1 MHMHMHRQGICTAV
15 LAYSLAYC
23 FLHLL
28 TDLLTYLL
36 TYYSLPKGRVVR
48 LLPAHRLRTF
58 REWFLQLPE
67 DQPPGGGAHPRGPRD
82 SAPWIGPT
90 ETFRETNDLAYYVP
104 PLPRPLLMSLGSEP
118 SVRGDA
124 TPSAPV
130 TPLRGGQ
137 ARASSLS
144 SLSSGGSNRGGSS
157 RGGSNRG
164 GSNRGGSNRVAAES
178 AALPGEASEGD
189 SASEATPRPAPP
201 REPRAAAARR
211 HSERA
216 PAARAMPSIAASPRS
231 ASDGAPG
238 CGESP
243 WGGPPQPAT
252 FRPMAVVRPTFAT
265 PLALAG
271 APRAV
276 PPPAH
281 PSPLVPMPWASTPL
295 GPVPPSATSLQRLP
309 LPSAAAGSLQ
319 PARPRPLPLPPVGLR

>member
-1 MHMHMHRQGICTAV
+1 M
-15 LAYSLAYC
+15 
-23 FLHLL
+23 
-28 TDLLTYLL
+28 
-36 TYYSLPKGRVVR
+36 R

-67 DQPPGGGAHPRGPRD
+67 EHQPPGVHPRGARD

-104 PLPRPLLMSLGSEP
+104 PLTRALLMSLGSEP
-118 SVRGDA
+118 SVA
-124 TPSAPV
+124 AAASAPSAPG
-130 TPLRGGQ
+130 TPLRSSQ
-137 ARASSLS
+137 ARQPGF
-144 SLSSGGSNRGGSS
+144 SSGDKRCRGGSS
-157 RGGSNRG
+157 R
-164 GSNRGGSNRVAAES
+164 VAAQS
-178 AALPGEASEGD
+178 VALPGEASEGD

-201 REPRAAAARR
+201 REVRGAAAHR

-216 PAARAMPSIAASPRS
+216 LAAPAMPQIAASPRS

-243 WGGPPQPAT
+243 SSESPRAFRRGERGERGEPYRAEGADAPCRRAPCRRAPFAPVAAPSQPPQPAQPT
-252 FRPMAVVRPTFAT
+252 TCAPMAVVRPTFAT

-281 PSPLVPMPWASTPL
+281 PSPLLPMPRASAPL
-295 GPVPPSATSLQRLP
+295 RPVSPWATSLQRLP

-319 PARPRPLPLPPVGLR
+319 PARPRPLPLPPVAREGGSTPRTLRVS

>member
-164 GSNRGGSNRVAAES
+164 GSNRVAAES

-281 PSPLVPMPWASTPL
+281 PSPLLPMPRASTPL

>member
-1 MHMHMHRQGICTAV
+1 M
-15 LAYSLAYC
+15 
-23 FLHLL
+23 
-28 TDLLTYLL
+28 
-36 TYYSLPKGRVVR
+36 R

-67 DQPPGGGAHPRGPRD
+67 DHQPPGVHPRGPRD

-104 PLPRPLLMSLGSEP
+104 PLTRALLMSLGSEP
-118 SVRGDA
+118 SVA
-124 TPSAPV
+124 AAASAPSAPG
-130 TPLRGGQ
+130 TPLRSSQ
-137 ARASSLS
+137 ARQPGFC
-144 SLSSGGSNRGGSS
+144 SGDKRCRGGSS
-157 RGGSNRG
+157 R
-164 GSNRGGSNRVAAES
+164 VAAHS

-201 REPRAAAARR
+201 REVRGAAARL

-216 PAARAMPSIAASPRS
+216 PAAPAMPQIAASPRS
-231 ASDGAPG
+231 ASDGALG

-243 WGGPPQPAT
+243 SSESSRAFHRGEHGEHGAPHHAEGADARSRRAPFAPVTVPSQPPQPAQPAT
-252 FRPMAVVRPTFAT
+252 FVPMAAARPTFAT

-281 PSPLVPMPWASTPL
+281 PSPLLPMPRASAPL
-295 GPVPPSATSLQRLP
+295 RPVPPSGTSLQRLP
-309 LPSAAAGSLQ
+309 LPSAAAASLR
-319 PARPRPLPLPPVGLR
+319 PARPRPLPLPPVGKAEARHGPSG